1 MDAGQESPTGL
12 VWAALASLGAGVIH
26 AAAVGV
32 HGEHRQAAIAFAA
45 LALFQVGWGALALVR
60 SWSWIAWAGVAGN
73 SLALAGWLV
82 AKTSGIGFI
91 DGLETAEGPGFA
103 DTMAAILALIAV
115 AGALTAAVAP
125 ELLRMP
131 SISTV
136 PVAAVT
142 AAVVMAAMVAT
153 GGHQHG
159 PGGHGHE
166 DAAAIGAHDDDHE
179 HQSGDGHGSDDDH
192 SDMTGD
198 DHDHAGTGDDHSGD
212 DHSTGDDHG
221 HGTNTNHDHGT
232 NTDPDDHDH
241 DPSTPPHEHPNDPEQ
256 PPHEHPDDP
265 EQPPHLPR
273 PYDATLPVDLSGFPG
288 VSPEQQARAEA
299 LVTASLTKLPAF
311 ASTST
316 AYAAGYRSIGDSV
329 TGYEHYINWSMTNDG
344 HELDA
349 DHPESLVYQ
358 VMPGGG
364 RRLVAA
370 MYLLEPPR
378 TLDQVPDLGG
388 PMTQFHEHNDLCWYP
403 PEGAW
408 QVALVGPPP
417 IPCPSG
423 ARRLEVVP
431 MIHVWI
437 VPSECGPF
445 AALEGAS
452 GGQIQPGEQVLCD
465 HVHGSH

>member
-73 SLALAGWLV
+73 SLAVAGWLV

-179 HQSGDGHGSDDDH
+179 HQSGDDHGSDDDH
-192 SDMTGD
+192 DSDMTGD

-212 DHSTGDDHG
+212 DHSTGDDHEPRHQHQPRPRDQ
-221 HGTNTNHDHGT
+221 HGPGRPRSRSLDAAARAPQRPRAAAARAPQRSPSSRPTSTPTTPSSRRTSRGPT
-232 NTDPDDHDH
+232 TPRC
-241 DPSTPPHEHPNDPEQ
+241 PSTSAASRASAPSSRPGPRRWSPP
-256 PPHEHPDDP
+256 
-265 EQPPHLPR
+265 
-273 PYDATLPVDLSGFPG
+273 A
-288 VSPEQQARAEA
+288 
-299 LVTASLTKLPAF
+299 
-311 ASTST
+311 
-316 AYAAGYRSIGDSV
+316 
-329 TGYEHYINWSMTNDG
+329 
-344 HELDA
+344 
-349 DHPESLVYQ
+349 
-358 VMPGGG
+358 
-364 RRLVAA
+364 
-370 MYLLEPPR
+370 
-378 TLDQVPDLGG
+378 
-388 PMTQFHEHNDLCWYP
+388 
-403 PEGAW
+403 
-408 QVALVGPPP
+408 
-417 IPCPSG
+417 
-423 ARRLEVVP
+423 
-431 MIHVWI
+431 
-437 VPSECGPF
+437 
-445 AALEGAS
+445 
-452 GGQIQPGEQVLCD
+452 
-465 HVHGSH
+465 